1 MGWINIWLVYCSW
14 VVMYGDRSMMSKNE
28 KEAVVTGFTALKDLT
43 VELDEKFK
51 ATSELFDILKE
62 QIKKNES
69 RLDILERRNRGMYY
83 K

>member
-1 MGWINIWLVYCSW
+1 
-14 VVMYGDRSMMSKNE
+14 MSKNE

-43 VELDEKFK
+43 VELDVKFK

-83 K
+83 KWLIRNTGKK